1 MLVLVAAF
9 SLVRISW
16 RVRKVRAALSRQV

>member
-9 SLVRISW
+9 LYIFVFGYTH
-16 RVRKVRAALSRQV
+16 VLD